1 MDDSISKNGQDS
13 VSSMRP
19 SHSIRGQVLRTCLRS
34 QFSGWPK
41 SWDAPHS
48 PSFLIYVRG
57 DLFQT
62 NFSSF
67 QFLTFIYISGGLI
80 KTKMTLFLPKAM
92 TSLPTDII
100 GLDSGTAVILPTC
113 PLPSLARFFLLS
125 CQKDRTFYSHFCPF
139 NSQSTIAQ
147 GNKY

>member
-1 MDDSISKNGQDS
+1 MSF
-13 VSSMRP
+13 
-19 SHSIRGQVLRTCLRS
+19 RS

-80 KTKMTLFLPKAM
+80 KTKVSLFLPKAM
-92 TSLPTDII
+92 TSLPTDI
-100 GLDSGTAVILPTC
+100 GLHSDTAVILPTC
-113 PLPSLARFFLLS
+113 PLPSCQVLLLS
-125 CQKDRTFYSHFCPF
+125 CQKDRTFYRHFCPF
-139 NSQSTIAQ
+139 NSQSTIRCSRQ
-147 GNKY
+147 QVFKIFLLVFLLIHSIKL